1 MTLRTI
7 HIRFISVLALLS
19 GFAPSCTKPESE
31 PTAAPAAGQSIRVQM
46 EGFDGAATAHPDD
59 ERIETMNAY
68 LFEAGVLTQ
77 CYENLSEAAAGYGLQ
92 LARLSGRLYLV
103 ANAEADTYGSPQPG
117 LSESEWLAR
126 GIGTAP
132 GGEAVRFASGSLD
145 LGTLPAGTTLL
156 PIAMKRGVA
165 RFDLRILVAGEASV
179 ESIVFDNIALEGSLF
194 AAQTALS
201 SESGP
206 TGELLVRPE
215 TPFTASRT
223 GIAYLYEQ
231 ESSVSVVRIEALI
244 DGKSYTLEK
253 SLPAE
258 IRRNTVYTVT
268 LRRNIVDADV
278 ELNVEP
284 WNTGDETPAVPDLDH
299 SLTVD
304 LTRTEIPDGVVVAE
318 GRTEMTFHHLRTEMS
333 LAIDCNDE
341 LEVLPLEGY
350 PLTIEPIANDGGIE
364 GINRFLIRKELYAP
378 GMEEDLVELRFHRKG
393 LANNYPEDRITL
405 RLEANPSRIEGDFA
419 FANPNYEFDFG
430 RYIDNELGRIILAP
444 GKELVA
450 EFDEGEDRWIDI
462 SAAEGEERVV
472 RIVAGWRPNDPTAN
486 GRRQSARLVIRN
498 ASDQSQREEY
508 TVVRRNW
515 GLPVT
520 WFHGVWWCK
529 YNARGDS
536 RDFEDQILSSADPA
550 AMAGKSVFDYLTSCS
565 AEEYYDL
572 WCWAYQG
579 DSGNGLKVV
588 DRDGVL
594 VMDNFTSNNSSNIN
608 RLPADAL
615 SPDGYELPT
624 MEEFNRMFDA
634 TDYIWMMWD
643 GSHKLREPWEGH
655 ATVTRRQKRRNDL
668 TIGTVAAT
676 DLIYIVMK
684 SADFP
689 EDEGVTW
696 YGPGAQWNADGIMHS
711 NHYNN
716 ILFSVHSPEGQGWY
730 MGGGMGNLYMTKNGA
745 GNNDTR
751 ILRFKK
757 SPVEYIY

>member
-46 EGFDGAATAHPDD
+46 EGFDGAATALPDD

-68 LFEAGVLTQ
+68 LFEAGVLTR
-77 CYENLSEAAAGYGLQ
+77 CYENLSEAATGYGLQ

-103 ANAEADTYGSPQPG
+103 ANAGADTYGSPQPG

-132 GGEAVRFASGSLD
+132 GGEAVRFASGLLD
-145 LGTLPAGTTLL
+145 LDSQPAGTTLL
-156 PIAMKRGVA
+156 PVAMKRGVA

-179 ESIVFDNIALEGSLF
+179 ESIVFDNIAIEGSLF

-304 LTRTEIPDGVVVAE
+304 LARSEIPDGVIVAE
-318 GRTEMTFHHLRTEMS
+318 TRTELTFPHIRTEMV
-333 LAIDCNDE
+333 LAIDCNNE
-341 LEVLPLEGY
+341 LEVLPVEGY
-350 PLTIEPIANDGGIE
+350 PLTIEPLADGGSIE
-364 GINRFLIRKELYAP
+364 GFNRFLIRKDLYAP
-378 GMEEDLVELRFHRKG
+378 GMEAEQVELRFHRKG
-393 LANNYPEDRITL
+393 LTNNYPEDRITL
-405 RLEANPSRIEGDFA
+405 HLEANPNVIIGDLSFTG
-419 FANPNYEFDFG
+419 PDYEFDFG
-430 RYIDNELGRIILAP
+430 RYIDNELGRILLAP

-450 EFDEGEDRWIDI
+450 EFDEGEDPWIDI
-462 SAAEGEERVV
+462 SAVEGEERVV

-486 GRRQSARLVIRN
+486 GRRQAARLVIRN
-498 ASDQSQREEY
+498 ASDLSQREEY

-520 WFHGVWWCK
+520 RFHGVWWCK
-529 YNARGDS
+529 YNARGNS

-550 AMAGKSVFDYLTSCS
+550 AMAGMSLFDYLTSCP

-579 DSGNGLKVV
+579 ESGNGLKVV
-588 DRDGVL
+588 DRNGVL
-594 VMDNFTSNNSSNIN
+594 VMDNFTTNNTSNIN

-624 MEEFNRMFDA
+624 MEEFNRIFDA
-634 TDYIWMMWD
+634 ADYVWLMWD
-643 GSHKLREPWEGH
+643 GTHRLREPWEGH
-655 ATVTRRQKRRNDL
+655 SIISRRQKRRNDL
-668 TIGTVAAT
+668 TIGTVNAT
-676 DLIYIVMK
+676 DVIYISMK

-689 EDEGVTW
+689 EDEGLTW
-696 YGPGAQWNADGIMHS
+696 YGPGAQWNADGIKHS

-716 ILFSVHSPEGQGWY
+716 ILFSVHSPAGQGWFIT
-730 MGGGMGNLYMTKNGA
+730 GGMSNLYLTKNGA